1 MKHKSDLGTTVRDG
15 RKLVYSTGPEGVLDG
30 QESDCP
36 DCGAAPCR
44 CHPTTSLAPGEQSV
58 RVRRERSGRRG
69 KLVTVAHPLMLSRED
84 ASSLL
89 RGLKKRCGSG
99 GTLKSEPARDG
110 RPAYALELQGDHVE
124 SVLADLVAAGFD
136 AKRSGG

>member
-1 MKHKSDLGTTVRDG
+1 MKLKSDLDTTARDG
-15 RKLVYSTGPEGVLDG
+15 RKLVYSTGPDGVLSG
-30 QESDCP
+30 QGSDCP
-36 DCGAAPCR
+36 GCGAAS
-44 CHPTTSLAPGEQSV
+44 CHCHRPTNLAPGEQSV

-99 GTLKSEPARDG
+99 GTLKSEPAQDG